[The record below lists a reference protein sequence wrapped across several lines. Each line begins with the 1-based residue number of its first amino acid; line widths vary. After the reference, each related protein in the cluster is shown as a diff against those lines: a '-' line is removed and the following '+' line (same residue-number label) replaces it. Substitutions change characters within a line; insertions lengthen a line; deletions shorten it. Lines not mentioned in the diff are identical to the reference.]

1 MHMYLNHGKWIV
13 LSDGMMSCLL
23 QPIRCCVCLIFSND
37 LLLTLFIY
45 CCSYLTVLSLICYLS
60 GLKYKTNI
68 LFANTSVVHGLNWQ
82 FTSCQSNC
90 SDSTCGFVFCV
101 VYATTF
107 ILTLNLCILED
118 KSGRNYVLWTS
129 TFVLLK
135 TTFNFNWFL
144 ACCSLIKSEFSS
156 YLQR

>member
-68 LFANTSVVHGLNWQ
+68 LFENTSVGSWFKLTVHQLSIKLFRFHMWI
-82 FTSCQSNC
+82 CILC
-90 SDSTCGFVFCV
+90 CV
-101 VYATTF
+101 PTTF
-107 ILTLNLCILED
+107 ILTLNLCILEH

-129 TFVLLK
+129 IVETDIQF
-135 TTFNFNWFL
+135 
-144 ACCSLIKSEFSS
+144 
-156 YLQR
+156 